1 MSDDTF
7 EATTS
12 FIKLED
18 KIVKKYLPISMSF
31 WIREFN
37 IITLLNKYPHPCII
51 KIKECKVVNKT
62 FEIKKKDTSFT
73 DNFLRITMDRHDK
86 TLFDYKNFSEMQFL
100 QIMFD
105 LVSAIAHFHLLNM
118 VHRDIKQDNILLTDD
133 NRAMLIDFSH
143 SNTLDKYTRQ
153 YDHNI
158 CTYTHRPPEVFNYR
172 KIIENEE
179 DLQKGCT
186 VRPYDEKI
194 DMWAIGIIFFELV
207 ANVKMVELM
216 KKEEQYEKLFTLKKE
231 DIYIEWITDQCKEK
245 KHKHLNKYM
254 EWIPPLLN
262 ADPSYRPTSLELLK
276 SMILFIDKNKLNIK
290 KDISSITIKALK
302 SGLNYQ
308 LNKEEELPNEEFKPA
323 HTLLITKCISII
335 KKMNRNFLFKPE
347 EMNIMFH
354 KIISKNILT
363 EKSTPIIIIAL
374 LLWKGTIQN
383 DIIYNVNETI
393 NNIDFS
399 LLKDDKKILYFRE
412 DMDKEEIKKLVVK
425 EVLNLI
431 LVFNKDI

>member
-62 FEIKKKDTSFT
+62 FEIKKKNTSFT

-153 YDHNI
+153 Y
-158 CTYTHRPPEVFNYR
+158 
-172 KIIENEE
+172 
-179 DLQKGCT
+179 L
-186 VRPYDEKI
+186 
-194 DMWAIGIIFFELV
+194 
-207 ANVKMVELM
+207 
-216 KKEEQYEKLFTLKKE
+216 
-231 DIYIEWITDQCKEK
+231 
-245 KHKHLNKYM
+245 
-254 EWIPPLLN
+254 
-262 ADPSYRPTSLELLK
+262 SL
-276 SMILFIDKNKLNIK
+276 IHI
-290 KDISSITIKALK
+290 
-302 SGLNYQ
+302 
-308 LNKEEELPNEEFKPA
+308 
-323 HTLLITKCISII
+323 
-335 KKMNRNFLFKPE
+335 
-347 EMNIMFH
+347 
-354 KIISKNILT
+354 
-363 EKSTPIIIIAL
+363 
-374 LLWKGTIQN
+374 
-383 DIIYNVNETI
+383 
-393 NNIDFS
+393 
-399 LLKDDKKILYFRE
+399 
-412 DMDKEEIKKLVVK
+412 
-425 EVLNLI
+425 
-431 LVFNKDI
+431 